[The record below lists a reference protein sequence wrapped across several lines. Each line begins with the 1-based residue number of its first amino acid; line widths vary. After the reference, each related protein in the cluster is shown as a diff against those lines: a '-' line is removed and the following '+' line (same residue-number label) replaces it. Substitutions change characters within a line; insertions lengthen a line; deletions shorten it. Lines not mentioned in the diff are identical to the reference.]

1 MAEYEIS
8 VKTKEEVKKIITI
21 MLDRK
26 NASVSGEIFELS
38 EENARELAR
47 SILNELEEGYV
58 YYAVPHIEQCWN
70 CPPASIW
77 TYYNTCSPMS
87 TLSTSTT

>member
-47 SILNELEEGYV
+47 SILNELREGYTYV
-58 YYAVPHIEQCWN
+58 QKISYIAP
-70 CPPASIW
+70 W
-77 TYYNTCSPMS
+77 TVNYSNYLYPCMPTCST
-87 TLSTSTT
+87 TLTS